1 MNISQSIVISLF
13 SDVQMREWPLMGSI
27 WPTVMIIICYVLFIY
42 YGQRWMQRRNA
53 FELRSFMFV
62 YNFFQVILCAYITYE
77 VGN

>member
-13 SDVQMREWPLMGSI
+13 SDVQMREWPLMSSI

-77 VGN
+77 VGK